1 MRCDE
6 VLELLTAF
14 SAGEL
19 PVDVRR
25 AMQAHLGDCA
35 GCRAAVARAD
45 VLAGVLAGVPA
56 PPLPEGLAS
65 RIVASA
71 RQRHE
76 AMPVPPGRLLPW
88 WRPTSAPMRAAA
100 AIAAFAFG
108 IWGASELSQPSAA
121 NAGEDN
127 VQPAAESILRDWFEA
142 APEDSLASRYLVAIK
157 AEED

>member
-19 PVDVRR
+19 PVDIRR

-76 AMPVPPGRLLPW
+76 AMPVPPGRSLPW

-100 AIAAFAFG
+100 AVAAFAVG
-108 IWGASELSQPSAA
+108 IWGATELSPPVAA
-121 NAGEDN
+121 RSDGDNAPP
-127 VQPAAESILRDWFEA
+127 VAETVFRDWFEA
-142 APEDSLASRYLVAIK
+142 TPGDSLASRYLAAIK